1 MTNSSFTGYARGE
14 GFRPYKA
21 PYDFLARQQQQD
33 AETIR
38 NLQQQKQEFDRRAAK
53 SESDMARAYDKSEA
67 NLAENQRIED
77 LYFANRAEAL
87 ATVSRRELKDIKTEG
102 ENEVKR
108 LKTRQ
113 SLAEF
118 APKLLDSAIKIKEGI
133 DAGRLEAAT
142 LSEIASIMPG
152 RDAAYSIEHQQLR
165 DEHAAIQNTADAFDA
180 SGAPQRT
187 VTFIRNSSTHPAHVQ
202 LRQSATNLEY
212 IYSNEAKRRVLE
224 RIQDPTNPHEV
235 AYAYEAVQIELLK
248 EHGLYGYSG
257 NFLGK
262 LYNRMRNDRNNAIQD
277 AEYKRDLLSEQQ
289 AFQVYRDAAL
299 TKSTPDAMQDLYN
312 ASGDYRHKDGHKRT
326 PSERISAVT
335 DLIAENPGRF
345 PVETIVP
352 LLKSITN
359 EQGEPIWDRMGY
371 ERKRDFLND
380 YAERV
385 KKDTNLQKGLFQAE
399 EFQEITKARDYFQ
412 NQWDGSHDEARTRID
427 DLKAKGFN
435 VETLMPFLDRSNE
448 ARASYHESDIRAQ
461 EILKSNRLGDL
472 EGFHPDVVKKYKSQI
487 AKKNAEISAGF
498 DNVKSEVLE
507 QFTADIKTVLQNM
520 DKSVVN
526 ATLPRAKLKALDMF
540 YKEAAMR
547 RAALPSNQQNE
558 EGYADANRAAFNEI
572 SSRILNKQGDFQV
585 ESWSTKGGEDIVGA
599 YMPAFVPRSAITD
612 DGKLRSSA
620 VPLKQDYALL
630 DPKKDLIF
638 TPQRAELYQRQIE
651 AGEAVQIPEE
661 LVEFDR
667 AHPGV
672 LPGLTAKFNRQMQLS
687 GKSGRIGPDF
697 KQQLRQQAPL
707 GSSTGFS
714 NLFDALKPNDP
725 KGAAIA
731 LNAIAGYNNPDNMS
745 PRVAQAYEKA
755 SNPKPN
761 SGGSLSKWAS
771 TNLTPEEQALLRT
784 IRFAEGTD
792 SAAGYNTMFT
802 FKKFSDMSRHPR
814 MLNRSG
820 GLVSDAAGAYQYLS
834 TTWQPYAD
842 GLNLKDFSP
851 ESQDKVANYHI
862 KKLGVDPKQLL
873 TREMLDKLS
882 GTWASLPK
890 AGGGSQ
896 YAGQTAKTAD
906 RLLRY
911 YSNAL
916 TEIRGY

>member
-87 ATVSRRELKDIKTEG
+87 ARVSRRELEDIRTEG

-108 LKTRQ
+108 LETRQ
-113 SLAEF
+113 SLAAF

-152 RDAAYSIEHQQLR
+152 RDAAYSVEHQQLR

-187 VTFIRNSSTHPAHVQ
+187 VTFIRNSSTHPAHVK
-202 LRQSATNLEY
+202 LRQSAANLEY
-212 IYSNEAKRRVLE
+212 IYSDEAKRRVLE
-224 RIQDPTNPHEV
+224 RVQNPANPHEI

-262 LYNRMRNDRNNAIQD
+262 LYTRMRNDRNNAILK
-277 AEYKRDLLSEQQ
+277 AEYDRDLLAEQQ
-289 AFQVYRDAAL
+289 QFQIYRDAAL
-299 TKSTPDAMQDLYN
+299 TKSTPTAWQDLYN
-312 ASGDYRHKDGHKRT
+312 ASGDYRDKEGRKRT
-326 PSERISAVT
+326 PSERISSVT
-335 DLIAENPGRF
+335 DLLAENPERF
-345 PVETIVP
+345 PPETLVP
-352 LLKSITN
+352 ILQSITN

-371 ERKRDFLND
+371 ERRRDFFNN
-380 YAERV
+380 YAEGI
-385 KKDTNLQKGLFQAE
+385 KKHTNLQKGLFQAE

-461 EILKSNRLGDL
+461 EILKGNRPGDL

-487 AKKNAEISAGF
+487 AIKNAEISAGF
-498 DNVKSEVLE
+498 DDVKSEVLK
-507 QFTADIKTVLQNM
+507 QFTADIKTSLQNM
-520 DKSVVN
+520 DKSIVN
-526 ATLPRAKLKALDMF
+526 ATLPRAELRALDMF
-540 YKEAAMR
+540 YE
-547 RAALPSNQQNE
+547 RAAKLRNSLPDKEKNDK
-558 EGYADANRAAFNEI
+558 GFAAANRQAFNDI
-572 SSRILNKQGDFQV
+572 SSIILNKQGDFQV
-585 ESWSTKGGEDIVGA
+585 ESWSTKGGENIVGS

-612 DGKLRSSA
+612 DGKLRFST
-620 VPLKQDYALL
+620 VPQKQDYALL

-638 TPQRAELYQRQIE
+638 SPQRAELYQRQID

-672 LPGLTAKFNRQMQLS
+672 LPGLTAKFNRQMELS
-687 GKSGRIGPDF
+687 GKPGRIGPDF
-697 KQQLRQQAPL
+697 RQQLREQAPL
-707 GSSTGFS
+707 GSSTGFT
-714 NLFDALKPNDP
+714 NLFDGIMPGRP
-725 KGAAIA
+725 KDIGVA
-731 LNAIAGYNNPDNMS
+731 LNAIDGYNNPDYMS
-745 PRVAQAYEKA
+745 PRVAAAYEAQTLKVTTAVTGDGYTMEGLLDSQGRPVVMDKPAIIQFARMVKA
-755 SNPKPN
+755 SKGMVKASDITSSQRSHEHNKKVGGVPGSAHLGGNAVDIHGKSLEWMKVNGPRYGWYLIDYPGSHGGHFEFMPN
-761 SGGSLSKWAS
+761 R
-771 TNLTPEEQALLRT
+771 Q
-784 IRFAEGTD
+784 
-792 SAAGYNTMFT
+792 
-802 FKKFSDMSRHPR
+802 
-814 MLNRSG
+814 
-820 GLVSDAAGAYQYLS
+820 Q
-834 TTWQPYAD
+834 
-842 GLNLKDFSP
+842 
-851 ESQDKVANYHI
+851 
-862 KKLGVDPKQLL
+862 
-873 TREMLDKLS
+873 
-882 GTWASLPK
+882 
-890 AGGGSQ
+890 
-896 YAGQTAKTAD
+896 
-906 RLLRY
+906 
-911 YSNAL
+911 
-916 TEIRGY
+916 